1 MYRNL
6 NGNLRRR
13 LPAFLKDFWAETVD
27 MLLRVSAVFLQK
39 ITISEW
45 HQNIYTTKIVFQPVP
60 QKTEYSMAY
69 LKMMMLD

>member
-13 LPAFLKDFWAETVD
+13 LPAFLTDFWAEMVD
-27 MLLRVSAVFLQK
+27 MLRRVSAVFLQK

-60 QKTEYSMAY
+60 QKTLSIAW
-69 LKMMMLD
+69 LISR

>member
-6 NGNLRRR
+6 NGNLCRR
-13 LPAFLKDFWAETVD
+13 LPAFLTDFWAEMVD
-27 MLLRVSAVFLQK
+27 MLRRVSAVFLQK

-60 QKTEYSMAY
+60 QKTLSIAW
-69 LKMMMLD
+69 LISR

>member
-6 NGNLRRR
+6 NGNLRQR
-13 LPAFLKDFWAETVD
+13 LPAFLTDFWAEMVD
-27 MLLRVSAVFLQK
+27 MLRRVSAVFLQK

-60 QKTEYSMAY
+60 QKTLSIAW
-69 LKMMMLD
+69 LISR